1 MNTKKF
7 LYAPALFTALA
18 LIATSE
24 CLAIGAALSV
34 SGRSCYRG
42 RLVCYGAHLGIKTF
56 LLNRVGNGGLESSI
70 ERRY

>member
-24 CLAIGAALSV
+24 HGD
-34 SGRSCYRG
+34 
-42 RLVCYGAHLGIKTF
+42 
-56 LLNRVGNGGLESSI
+56 GLDQ
-70 ERRY
+70 